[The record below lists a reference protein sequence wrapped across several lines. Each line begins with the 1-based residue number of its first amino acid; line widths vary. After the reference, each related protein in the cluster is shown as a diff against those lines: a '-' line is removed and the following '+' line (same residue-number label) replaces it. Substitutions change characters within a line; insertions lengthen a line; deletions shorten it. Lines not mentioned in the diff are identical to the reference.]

1 MELHGGCEATLVGSG
16 KGEEPGLGPLHLE
29 ISNFL
34 NRLSNG
40 CNLDLNP
47 PSSKQKNWICMTPEC
62 LKDMN

>member
-16 KGEEPGLGPLHLE
+16 EGEGPGLGPLHLE

-34 NRLSNG
+34 NGLNIG

-47 PSSKQKNWICMTPEC
+47 PSSQKKKLNLHEPRMP
-62 LKDMN
+62 

>member
-16 KGEEPGLGPLHLE
+16 EGEGSGLGSLHLE

-34 NRLSNG
+34 KRLSNG

-47 PSSKQKNWICMTPEC
+47 PSSKKKIGSA
-62 LKDMN
+62 